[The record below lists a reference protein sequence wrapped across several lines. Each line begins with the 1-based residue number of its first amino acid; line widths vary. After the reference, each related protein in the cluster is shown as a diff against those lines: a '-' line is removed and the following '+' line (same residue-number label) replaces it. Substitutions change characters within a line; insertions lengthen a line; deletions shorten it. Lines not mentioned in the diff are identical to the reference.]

1 MFVICGVTRVHLG
14 AAMAR
19 KQSGQRLVEES
30 RVGAA
35 RSKAASGVEEHGID
49 SGTDTY
55 AWHATI
61 MPLTSGVEA
70 ALNAGKCE

>member
-1 MFVICGVTRVHLG
+1 MFVIFGVTRVHLS

-19 KQSGQRLVEES
+19 KQSGKGFVEEG

-35 RSKAASGVEEHGID
+35 RSKTASGVEKIRID

-61 MPLTSGVEA
+61 MPLT
-70 ALNAGKCE
+70 